1 MKKNP
6 KIESLKGVAASVLV
20 LLVSAG
26 IIDDKLSAAVTGVI
40 AALLTLY
47 AAFGVKPPR
56 RKKASDVDLTVTTH
70 GGSE

>member
-1 MKKNP
+1 M
-6 KIESLKGVAASVLV
+6 

-26 IIDDKLSAAVTGVI
+26 VIDSKLSAAVTGVI

-47 AAFGVKPPR
+47 AAFGVRPPK
-56 RKKASDVDLTVTTH
+56 RKRAQDLPVTKY

>member
-1 MKKNP
+1 MNKNP
-6 KIESLKGVAASVLV
+6 KVESLKGVAASVLV
-20 LLVSAG
+20 LLVASG

-47 AAFGVKPPR
+47 AAFAVKPPK
-56 RKKASDVDLTVTTH
+56 RKRTGDVRITRH

>member
-47 AAFGVKPPR
+47 AAFGVRPPKR
-56 RKKASDVDLTVTTH
+56 RRAQDLPVTRY

>member
-47 AAFGVKPPR
+47 AAFGVKPPT
-56 RKKASDVDLTVTTH
+56 RKRASNLPIGKY

>member
-47 AAFGVKPPR
+47 AAFGVKPPK
-56 RKKASDVDLTVTTH
+56 RKRTGEVRITQH

>member
-6 KIESLKGVAASVLV
+6 KIESLKGVAAATLV

-56 RKKASDVDLTVTTH
+56 RKRASDLPISKY

>member
-20 LLVSAG
+20 LLVASG
-26 IIDDKLSAAVTGVI
+26 VIDAKLSAAVTGVI
-40 AALLTLY
+40 ASALTLY
-47 AAFGVKPPR
+47 AAFAVRPPA
-56 RKKASDVDLTVTTH
+56 RKAKDSLPVNKY

>member
-1 MKKNP
+1 M
-6 KIESLKGVAASVLV
+6 

-47 AAFGVKPPR
+47 AAFGVKPPK
-56 RKKASDVDLTVTTH
+56 RKRTGDVRITQH

>member
-47 AAFGVKPPR
+47 AAFGVRPPKR
-56 RKKASDVDLTVTTH
+56 ERASNLPIGKY

>member
-20 LLVSAG
+20 LLVASG
-26 IIDDKLSAAVTGVI
+26 VIDDKLSAAVTAVI
-40 AALLTLY
+40 ASLLTLY
-47 AAFGVKPPR
+47 AAFGIKPPQ
-56 RKKASDVDLTVTTH
+56 RKRASDLPVSRY

>member
-1 MKKNP
+1 M
-6 KIESLKGVAASVLV
+6 

-26 IIDDKLSAAVTGVI
+26 IIDDKLSAAVTGVV

-47 AAFGVKPPR
+47 AAFGVKPPKR
-56 RKKASDVDLTVTTH
+56 RRAKDVVRITQH

>member
-26 IIDDKLSAAVTGVI
+26 VIDDKLSAAVTGVI

-47 AAFGVKPPR
+47 AAFAVRPPK
-56 RKKASDVDLTVTTH
+56 RKRAQDLPVTKY